1 MGEMISKVRE
11 ERLSSF
17 EGLQLTDQTFNLA
30 IGLTLVVGILVDMII
45 AHFMSDIVL
54 GMNPIL
60 MLVIY
65 LAGSIGCTMVIYRS
79 AKPVVSFLG
88 FLGLAVCMG
97 LMLTYFISMYELG
110 TVQLA
115 FTLTGGVFVVM
126 VVLSTLFPSFFLSI
140 GRGLGITLVVTIVVE
155 IIATLV
161 LRRTLMITDY
171 IIVLVFCGYVGFDWA
186 RAQRYP
192 KTLDNA
198 IDCAADIYVD
208 IINLFIRILSI
219 LGKSKKD

>member
-1 MGEMISKVRE
+1 MGDMIEKVRE

-17 EGLQLTDQTFNLA
+17 EGLQLTDQTYNLA

-45 AHFMSDIVL
+45 AHYLTDLVFRLS
-54 GMNPIL
+54 PIL
-60 MLVIY
+60 MLIIY

-79 AKPVVSFLG
+79 AKPIVSFLG
-88 FLGLAVCMG
+88 FLGLSVCMG
-97 LMLTYFISMYELG
+97 LMLTYFISLYDLG

-126 VVLSTLFPSFFLSI
+126 VVLSTLFPAFFLSI
-140 GRGLGITLVVTIVVE
+140 GRGLGITLLVTIVVE
-155 IIATLV
+155 VIATLV
-161 LRRTLMITDY
+161 LRRALMITDY

-186 RAQRYP
+186 RAQRFP

-219 LGKSKKD
+219 LGRSKKN

>member
-45 AHFMSDIVL
+45 AHYLTDLVFRLS
-54 GMNPIL
+54 PIL
-60 MLVIY
+60 MLIIY

-140 GRGLGITLVVTIVVE
+140 GRGLGITLLVTIVVE

-161 LRRTLMITDY
+161 LPAAMWALTGQGPSGTPKRWTTPSTVPRTSMWISS
-171 IIVLVFCGYVGFDWA
+171 ICSSAFCPSWA
-186 RAQRYP
+186 NPKKTEISRA
-192 KTLDNA
+192 A
-198 IDCAADIYVD
+198 
-208 IINLFIRILSI
+208 
-219 LGKSKKD
+219 

>member
-1 MGEMISKVRE
+1 MGDMIEKVRE

-17 EGLQLTDQTFNLA
+17 EGLQLTDQTYNLA

-45 AHFMSDIVL
+45 AHYLTDLVFRLS
-54 GMNPIL
+54 PIL
-60 MLVIY
+60 MLIIY

-79 AKPVVSFLG
+79 AKPIVSFLG
-88 FLGLAVCMG
+88 FLGLSVCMG
-97 LMLTYFISMYELG
+97 LMLTYFISLYYLG

-126 VVLSTLFPSFFLSI
+126 VVLSTLFPTFFLSI
-140 GRGLGITLVVTIVVE
+140 GRGLGITLLVTIVVE
-155 IIATLV
+155 VIATLV
-161 LRRTLMITDY
+161 LRRALMITDY

-186 RAQRYP
+186 RAQRFP

-219 LGKSKKD
+219 LGRSKKN

>member
-1 MGEMISKVRE
+1 MGDMIEKVRE

-17 EGLQLTDQTFNLA
+17 EGLQLTDQTYNLA

-45 AHFMSDIVL
+45 AHYLTDLVFRLS
-54 GMNPIL
+54 PIL
-60 MLVIY
+60 MLIIY

-79 AKPVVSFLG
+79 AKPIVSFLG
-88 FLGLAVCMG
+88 FLGLSVCMG
-97 LMLTYFISMYELG
+97 LMLTYFISLYDVG

-126 VVLSTLFPSFFLSI
+126 VVLSTLFPTFFLSI
-140 GRGLGITLVVTIVVE
+140 GRGLGITLLVTIVVE
-155 IIATLV
+155 VIATLV
-161 LRRTLMITDY
+161 LRRALMITDY

-186 RAQRYP
+186 RAQRFP

-219 LGKSKKD
+219 LGRSKKN

>member
-1 MGEMISKVRE
+1 
-11 ERLSSF
+11 
-17 EGLQLTDQTFNLA
+17 LA
-30 IGLTLVVGILVDMII
+30 IGLTLVVGILVDMIF
-45 AHFMSDIVL
+45 AHYLTDLVFRLS
-54 GMNPIL
+54 PIL
-60 MLVIY
+60 MLIIY

-79 AKPVVSFLG
+79 PQPIVSFLG
-88 FLGLAVCMG
+88 FLGLSVCMG
-97 LMLTYFISMYELG
+97 LMLTYFISLYDLG

-126 VVLSTLFPSFFLSI
+126 VVLSTLFPTFFLSI
-140 GRGLGITLVVTIVVE
+140 GRGLGITLLVTIVVE
-155 IIATLV
+155 VIATLV
-161 LRRTLMITDY
+161 LRRALMITDY

-186 RAQRYP
+186 RAQRFP

-219 LGKSKKD
+219 LGRSKKN

>member
-45 AHFMSDIVL
+45 AHYLTDLVFRLS
-54 GMNPIL
+54 PIL
-60 MLVIY
+60 MLIIY

-140 GRGLGITLVVTIVVE
+140 GRGLGITLLVTIVVE